1 MFFFDCFDLGWGVI
15 FYVEDVGICL
25 RNKENFCGWIIMK
38 IGEIEFIFE
47 VYDIFFLFSF
57 LKNVLINEVLL
68 SKYIL
73 LWRDKEK
80 YIVKVWLLKEG
91 EYVLKIFVDDG
102 GNKIENYILK
112 DIINLFFYFDGGEKI
127 NEFFFNVVGGNV
139 GMKFYVEKFGIDVI
153 SY

>member
-1 MFFFDCFDLGWGVI
+1 M
-15 FYVEDVGICL
+15 
-25 RNKENFCGWIIMK
+25 
-38 IGEIEFIFE
+38 
-47 VYDIFFLFSF
+47 FSF

-80 YIVKVWLLKEG
+80 YIVKVRLLKEG